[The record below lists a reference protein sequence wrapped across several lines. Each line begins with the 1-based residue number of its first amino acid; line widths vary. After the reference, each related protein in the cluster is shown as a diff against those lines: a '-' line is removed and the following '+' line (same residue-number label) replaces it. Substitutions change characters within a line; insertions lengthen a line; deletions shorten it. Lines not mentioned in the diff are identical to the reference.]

1 MKQCAAQSTISRS
14 GDDPDEH
21 NSDDSDATE
30 RNNAP
35 SPNRSPKRKRSQYD
49 ADDEST
55 HHDAD
60 SNSAG
65 NPDDQSCTDKAPPR
79 KRAATSKAKAAAK
92 AKPAPKSAPKPA
104 AKPAAKKRA
113 AAKKTARP
121 PPPPSTRPARARKAP
136 ERFGDAIE
144 TKPAKPLKSVKAAK
158 KAPVKKGGKVFD
170 PVYITT
176 NSTSR
181 LVKADVFHMLLEP
194 AAWTSLSTEQKV
206 ELMSILP
213 PTPANTELLE
223 WIRATD
229 GHGDSVDTRPY
240 AFQISNDCF
249 RTDVAKFRADLG
261 NGHLGKTWQASAEQA
276 TIDRA
281 TGMYDTFKAEE
292 FEEWWGQ
299 KSTSTR

>member
-1 MKQCAAQSTISRS
+1 MKKCAAHSTSSRN

-30 RNNAP
+30 KKIAP
-35 SPNRSPKRKRSQYD
+35 SPNGSPKRKRSQDD
-49 ADDEST
+49 ADEST
-55 HHDAD
+55 NHDAE

-65 NPDDQSCTDKAPPR
+65 IADDQSCTDKAPPR

-92 AKPAPKSAPKPA
+92 AKPAPKPAPKPA

-113 AAKKTARP
+113 AAKKTVRP
-121 PPPPSTRPARARKAP
+121 PPPPSTRPSRARKAP
-136 ERFGDAIE
+136 KRFGDAIE
-144 TKPAKPLKSVKAAK
+144 TKPVKPVKAAK

-194 AAWTSLSTEQKV
+194 AAWMILSSEQKV
-206 ELMSILP
+206 ELMLMLP
-213 PTPANTELLE
+213 PTRANTDLLE
-223 WIRATD
+223 WIRATN
-229 GHGDSVDTRPY
+229 GHGDSADTRPW
-240 AFQISNDCF
+240 AFQLSNDCF

-281 TGMYDTFKAEE
+281 TGVYDAFKAEE

-299 KSTSTR
+299 KGASAQ